1 MLRFFQLRKLTRGLL
16 VRVSKPNMF
25 VRIPKE
31 RVGVLIGPDGK
42 VKQRIEEKFM
52 VELLIDGDSGGV
64 TVVLSEKASDPSL
77 LFRAKDTVTAIGRGF
92 SPEQAFRL
100 LRNDDDVFDFVDLR
114 AVFGRSESDIKRVKG
129 RVIGANG
136 KTRKLIEELTE
147 ASMVVYGHTIGFIG
161 SFEQVDV
168 ARNAVQMLING
179 SQHHTVYKYL
189 QRKRSEFKKQKLEL
203 WQKPPEE
210 K

>member
-1 MLRFFQLRKLTRGLL
+1 MTKLTRRLL
-16 VRVSKPNMF
+16 VKMAKPSMF

-52 VELLIDGDSGGV
+52 VVLQIESESGGV
-64 TVVLSEKASDPSL
+64 TIVLSERSNDPSL
-77 LFRAKDTVTAIGRGF
+77 LFKAKDTVTAIGRGF
-92 SPEQAFRL
+92 SPEHAFRL
-100 LRNDDDVFDFVDLR
+100 LRNEDAIFDFIDLR
-114 AVFGRSESDIKRVKG
+114 AIFGRSESDIKRVKG

-136 KTRKLIEELTE
+136 KTRKLVEELTD
-147 ASMVVYGHTIGFIG
+147 ANVVVYGHTIGFIG
-161 SFEQVDV
+161 TFEQVDV
-168 ARNAVQMLING
+168 ARNAVQMLIDG

-189 QRKRSEFKKQKLEL
+189 QRKRSEFKKRMLQL
-203 WQKPPEE
+203 WEKPPDE

>member
-1 MLRFFQLRKLTRGLL
+1 MT
-16 VRVSKPNMF
+16 KPNMF
-25 VRIPKE
+25 VKIPKE
-31 RVGVLIGPDGK
+31 RVGVLIGPYGK

-100 LRNDDDVFDFVDLR
+100 LRNEDDIFDYIDLR

-168 ARNAVQMLING
+168 ARNAVQMLVNG

-189 QRKRSEFKKQKLEL
+189 QRKRSEFKKQRLEL

>member
-1 MLRFFQLRKLTRGLL
+1 LL

-189 QRKRSEFKKQKLEL
+189 QRKRSAFKKQKLEL

>member
-1 MLRFFQLRKLTRGLL
+1 M
-16 VRVSKPNMF
+16 SKPNMF

-31 RVGVLIGPDGK
+31 RVGVLVGPDGT

-52 VELLIDGDSGGV
+52 VELQVESESGGV
-64 TVVLSEKASDPSL
+64 TIVLSQKADDPSL
-77 LFRAKDTVTAIGRGF
+77 LFKAKDTVTAIGRGF
-92 SPEQAFRL
+92 SPEHAFRL
-100 LRNDDDVFDFVDLR
+100 LRNEDDIFDFIDLR

-136 KTRKLIEELTE
+136 KTRKLIEELTD
-147 ASMVVYGHTIGFIG
+147 ASVVVYGHTIGFIG
-161 SFEQVDV
+161 TFEQVDV

-189 QRKRSEFKKQKLEL
+189 QRKRSEFKKQMLQL
-203 WQKPPEE
+203 WEKTEE
-210 K
+210 ER

>member
-1 MLRFFQLRKLTRGLL
+1 MTKRTGRLL
-16 VRVSKPNMF
+16 DKMSKPNMF

-31 RVGVLIGPDGK
+31 RVGVLVGPDGK

-52 VELLIDGDSGGV
+52 VTLDVESESGGV
-64 TVVLSEKASDPSL
+64 TVVLSEKASDPSS

-92 SPEQAFRL
+92 SPEHAFRL
-100 LRNDDDVFDFVDLR
+100 LRNEDDIFDFIDLR
-114 AVFGRSESDIKRVKG
+114 VVFGRSESDIKRVKG
-129 RVIGANG
+129 RIIGANG

-147 ASMVVYGHTIGFIG
+147 ASVVVYGHTVGFIG
-161 SFEQVDV
+161 TFEQVDV

-189 QRKRSEFKKQKLEL
+189 QRKRSEFKKRRLEL
-203 WQKPPEE
+203 WEKPPEE